1 MMWDT
6 LYKKYYFKENG
17 YFAHWVNL
25 ITIPR
30 PQLALHSDHVDHCS
44 KKRNNIFLESNC
56 QGPKSLL
63 LKINE

>member
-6 LYKKYYFKENG
+6 LYKNIILKKNG

-44 KKRNNIFLESNC
+44 KKKKQYFFRIKLS
-56 QGPKSLL
+56 GSKKSIV
-63 LKINE
+63 KNK